1 MHIFI
6 LASTMYVVGA
16 VAESLAIYQLR
27 KRAAVIEA
35 TLGALKD
42 PSGGK
47 RAAGIFRQRV
57 APKPASAAAGAA
69 GGSVGGGAGAGL
81 ELTQRMAGGEGAA
94 EAKYTPGVG
103 QPAAGAD
110 GAVEESEL
118 DLVTESLGEQAPAVN
133 AASAPTGGG
142 ADGDAAGSAA
152 GGKGIAAAAV
162 APAEVQVAAAAPR
175 VGCWDCVLS
184 WLTKHLDNVSLVVF
198 PVSYAIVTAAL
209 FSTSDEPT

>member
-1 MHIFI
+1 
-6 LASTMYVVGA
+6 
-16 VAESLAIYQLR
+16 
-27 KRAAVIEA
+27 
-35 TLGALKD
+35 
-42 PSGGK
+42 
-47 RAAGIFRQRV
+47 
-57 APKPASAAAGAA
+57 
-69 GGSVGGGAGAGL
+69 
-81 ELTQRMAGGEGAA
+81 MAGGEGGP
-94 EAKYTPGVG
+94 ESKYIPGVD

-118 DLVTESLGEQAPAVN
+118 DLVTESLGEQAPPAN
-133 AASAPTGGG
+133 AASTPTAGG

-162 APAEVQVAAAAPR
+162 APAEVAAAAPR

>member
-57 APKPASAAAGAA
+57 APKPAAAAADAAGGGA

-81 ELTQRMAGGEGAA
+81 ELTRRMAGGEGAA
-94 EAKYTPGVG
+94 ESKYTPGVG

-118 DLVTESLGEQAPAVN
+118 DLVTESLGEQAPPAN
-133 AASAPTGGG
+133 AASAPTAGG

-152 GGKGIAAAAV
+152 GGKGIAAAA
-162 APAEVQVAAAAPR
+162 AAEVVAAAPR